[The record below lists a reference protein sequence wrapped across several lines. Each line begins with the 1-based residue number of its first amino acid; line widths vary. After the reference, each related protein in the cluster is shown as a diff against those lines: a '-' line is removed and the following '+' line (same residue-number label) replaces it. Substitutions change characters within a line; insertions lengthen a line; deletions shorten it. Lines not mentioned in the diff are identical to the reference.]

1 MIVGEE
7 HAAKEVSE
15 AASYAELVD
24 GALRGGGGLKG
35 KGCEALE
42 DGGEIGGAW
51 DVEPEGAFE
60 RGGGGSTA
68 TLMDLRERER
78 ERGEVR
84 CCSGDRFV
92 GGRGRCSSCNRRC
105 WWGRRRENCSGYA
118 D

>member
-24 GALRGGGGLKG
+24 GVLRGGGGLKG

-60 RGGGGSTA
+60 RGSGGSTA

-78 ERGEVR
+78 KERGTML
-84 CCSGDRFV
+84 
-92 GGRGRCSSCNRRC
+92 
-105 WWGRRRENCSGYA
+105 
-118 D
+118 